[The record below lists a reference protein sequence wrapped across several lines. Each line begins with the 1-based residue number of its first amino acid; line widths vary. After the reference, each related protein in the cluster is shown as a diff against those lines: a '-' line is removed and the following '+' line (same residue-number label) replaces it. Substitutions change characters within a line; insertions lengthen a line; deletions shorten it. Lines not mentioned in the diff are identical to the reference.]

1 MQLTAV
7 EILKLLVKDILAA
20 AKGKL
25 AIPCPVRVKKST
37 LVDYV
42 VANLT
47 PALED
52 GLHELLAR
60 QPRPPVMATA
70 MDRKQK

>member
-7 EILKLLVKDILAA
+7 EISKLLVKDILAA

-25 AIPCPVRVKKST
+25 AIPHPVRVKKST
-37 LVDYV
+37 LADYV

-60 QPRPPVMATA
+60 QPRPPATA
-70 MDRKQK
+70 TATDRKRK